1 MNEETFSDNDEEIIS
16 GNRPLSSV
24 QMLRSELAQEIIS
37 RRAGFLE
44 KWALLIFLGIL
55 LVLFGGTWFVHY
67 PDVVTATAVLTA
79 NNNPKEITV
88 KQEGRLI
95 KLFPKTH
102 QPVKQNEVIGWMES
116 SADYDQ
122 VSELSRELDR
132 AIELLTQNQPQLAS
146 TVINVNFNKLGELQ
160 HDYEQFLLS
169 EDAFSNYLS
178 DNKNFGKAMSK
189 YKPDRMRIVFQEQI
203 ASLLSKVQAWRNKYE
218 LQSSID
224 GRIALNENIG
234 RGDYLRAGTV
244 VGYVIPSNS
253 IYFMESVLP
262 QNNFGKL
269 DTGQHV
275 QLRFEAYP
283 YEEWGF
289 VNGTISNIESVP
301 TGSGFKAVIKLDNG
315 LITSNR
321 RKLPYRSGL
330 RAQALVITKD
340 MRLLQKFY
348 YGFVKSTS
356 VNK

>member
-44 KWALLIFLGIL
+44 KWALFIFLGIL

-67 PDVVTATAVLTA
+67 PDIVTTTAVLTA

-95 KLFPKTH
+95 KLFAKTN
-102 QPVKQNEVIGWMES
+102 QPVKQNDVIGWMES
-116 SADYDQ
+116 SADHDQ

-132 AIELLTQNQPQLAS
+132 AVELLTQNHPQLAS

-160 HDYEQFLLS
+160 YDYEQFLLS
-169 EDAFSNYLS
+169 ENAFSNYLS
-178 DNKNFGKAMSK
+178 DSKNLGKATSK
-189 YKPDRMRIVFQEQI
+189 YKPDRIKIAFQEQI
-203 ASLLSKVQAWRNKYE
+203 AFLQSQVQAWRNKYE
-218 LQSSID
+218 LQSSIG
-224 GRIALNENIG
+224 GRIALNTNISQ
-234 RGDYLRAGTV
+234 GDYLRAGTI

-253 IYFMESVLP
+253 IYFMESILP
-262 QNNFGKL
+262 QINFGKL
-269 DTGQHV
+269 NTGQHV

-289 VNGTISNIESVP
+289 VNGTISNIEHVP
-301 TGSGFKAVIKLDNG
+301 TGNGFKAEIKLDDG
-315 LITSNR
+315 LVTSNR

-340 MRLLQKFY
+340 IRLLQKFY
-348 YGFVKSTS
+348 YGFIKSTS
-356 VNK
+356 VSK